1 MVNAFIDSA
10 VNYIERLTIT
20 GHSSPASFYVN
31 ILSTNQR
38 SYPYAIEGARN
49 MTRDRINYEINQKT
63 IGVVGWTDHA
73 ANLIR
78 RELYKRNNEFWDNQ
92 SRIQIENL
100 ESEIVI
106 RDTEI
111 DQLETTMTRYVD

>member
-1 MVNAFIDSA
+1 
-10 VNYIERLTIT
+10 
-20 GHSSPASFYVN
+20 
-31 ILSTNQR
+31 
-38 SYPYAIEGARN
+38 

-106 RDTEI
+106 RETEI